1 VSLAA
6 GPSGPYPGPRG
17 PSARPRTG
25 PPPGRLPRLLSGTGV
40 PLSLNEHLAWYGPL
54 PRHHAPGAGAAEL
67 IAEVSAAGLT
77 GRGGAAFPAGT
88 KLAAVAAAAARPGRG
103 RGDSASVV
111 VANAMEGEPGS
122 GKDALLLARS
132 PHLVLDGIALA
143 ALATGAGQ
151 AWLCVPA
158 GQPDLAA
165 AARAAIAERD
175 RAGPDQVPVKVTR
188 VPGGYLASQETALVS
203 WLSGGPQKPSFV
215 PPRPAEAGV
224 QGRPTLVQNA
234 ETLAHLA
241 LIARYGAAWFRS
253 VGVPPEAGSALVTV
267 SGAVPHPGVLETPLG
282 TPLGTVLAQAGLAPA
297 AGAAARP
304 GPPASGRPGRRLP
317 GRLAD
322 LAGRGGRPGERGR
335 AAPGGCRARPR
346 HAGRAARSGLRPG
359 PDGPD
364 PGVPQQPPGWP
375 VRPVHARAARA
386 GRGVRPDCVRP
397 AAPAHDRDGRPADPA
412 PSRPRCLPPAR
423 RRRGPGGQRAPRVR
437 RRPALARW
445 PRPLPGSRR
454 NRPGGGAV
462 SDRLRVN
469 PIACEAHG
477 VCAELLPELITL
489 DPWGYPILAPGPV
502 PPPLLGH
509 ARRAVAA
516 CPTLALLLNR
526 EENGTG

>member
-17 PSARPRTG
+17 PSARPRTW

-40 PLSLNEHLAWYGPL
+40 PLSLNEHLARYGPL
-54 PRHHAPGAGAAEL
+54 PRHRSPGAGAAEL

-88 KLAAVAAAAARPGRG
+88 KLATVAAAAARPGRG
-103 RGDSASVV
+103 RGGSAPVV

-158 GQPDLAA
+158 GQPALAA

-175 RAGPDQVPVKVTR
+175 RAGPDQVLVRVTP

-224 QGRPTLVQNA
+224 RGRPTLVQNA

-282 TPLGTVLAQAGLAPA
+282 TPLGTVLAQAGLAPV
-297 AGAAARP
+297 AGAAGRP
-304 GPPASGRPGRRLP
+304 GPPGQARHPGAVLAGGYLGGWLGWPDAAAVPVSAAGLRRAGAALGPGTLAVLPAVACGLAQTARILAYLSSHRAGQCGPCTHGLPALAEAFGQIAFARPHPRTIETVGQLTRLLP
-317 GRLAD
+317 GRGACHLPDGGAGLAASALRVFAAD
-322 LAGRGGRPGERGR
+322 LRW
-335 AAPGGCRARPR
+335 
-346 HAGRAARSGLRPG
+346 HAGHGPCPAAAASAQEAAR
-359 PDGPD
+359 
-364 PGVPQQPPGWP
+364 
-375 VRPVHARAARA
+375 
-386 GRGVRPDCVRP
+386 
-397 AAPAHDRDGRPADPA
+397 
-412 PSRPRCLPPAR
+412 
-423 RRRGPGGQRAPRVR
+423 
-437 RRPALARW
+437 
-445 PRPLPGSRR
+445 
-454 NRPGGGAV
+454 
-462 SDRLRVN
+462 
-469 PIACEAHG
+469 
-477 VCAELLPELITL
+477 
-489 DPWGYPILAPGPV
+489 
-502 PPPLLGH
+502 
-509 ARRAVAA
+509 
-516 CPTLALLLNR
+516 
-526 EENGTG
+526 